1 MAKCTLCSKSFN
13 TKRGLNMHT
22 RMVHTNFEQ
31 NENTPAPAIPLTN
44 KDKWTMI
51 HPNTED
57 APAPAIPPSKEDKSL
72 PQPDIEK
79 QSPIKDPPSPI
90 NINLSE
96 ELESIKQFMTTLV
109 NSFATSMTSELS
121 LIKSKIEENESAVNS
136 LISDILEN
144 SKPSSNTHLFSENSP
159 IPTAVETPFVPVRK
173 GHKTSQLQNRDSIQ
187 LTNRF
192 EVLASEDKP
201 DTIQSVNTT
210 TIAPGHHS
218 YSETVKNQPV
228 KQQAHSTA
236 KASYHQLQSHQS
248 YHQPQ
253 LHQPQPKQLLPQQ
266 ADHQTQQNQQNSQQ
280 RQPQQNQQLNNQQT
294 QQQNYYQ
301 QQPQRSDSQHKLVLT
316 GDRNIHGVQPQEGS
330 YHQLQSHQSYYQPQ
344 LHQPQPKQLHPQQ
357 VTRQPQQN
365 QQNFQQRQPQQNHQL
380 NNQHTQQ
387 QNYDQRQPQH
397 SDSQHK
403 LLLVGDSNIHRVQP
417 RELAHKIHK
426 NVFVVRQA
434 ISGATAR
441 HVCHYSE
448 ILLEEN
454 PDSII
459 IHAGTNDV
467 HGRNSRNM
475 SAESIACELIR
486 TGVKARNAGVQNI
499 MISSILPIDDIKENE
514 KALEINSHLKDHC
527 KSYNFV
533 YMDNSNLTTGDL
545 YDAVH
550 LTREGREVLVNNFA
564 FYMNKY

>member
-1 MAKCTLCSKSFN
+1 MAKCTLCLKSFK
-13 TKRGLNMHT
+13 TKRGLSMHN

-31 NENTPAPAIPLTN
+31 NENTPAPVIPLTN
-44 KDKWTMI
+44 KDKWTMM
-51 HPNTED
+51 HPNTQD
-57 APAPAIPPSKEDKSL
+57 TPAPAIPPSKEDKSL
-72 PQPDIEK
+72 PQPDIVK

-90 NINLSE
+90 NINFSE

-121 LIKSKIEENESAVNS
+121 LIKSKIEENESTVNS

-253 LHQPQPKQLLPQQ
+253 LHQLQPKQLHPQQ
-266 ADHQTQQNQQNSQQ
+266 ADYQTQQKQQIFQQ
-280 RQPQQNQQLNNQQT
+280 RQPQQNQQQNNQQI
-294 QQQNYYQ
+294 QQNYHQ
-301 QQPQRSDSQHKLVLT
+301 QQPQRSDPQHKLVLT
-316 GDRNIHGVQPQEGS
+316 GDRNIQGVQPQEVS
-330 YHQLQSHQSYYQPQ
+330 YHQLQSHQSY
-344 LHQPQPKQLHPQQ
+344 HQPLHETQPKQLHPQQ
-357 VTRQPQQN
+357 VNRQPQQN
-365 QQNFQQRQPQQNHQL
+365 QQNFQQRQPQQNQQL
-380 NNQHTQQ
+380 NNQQIQQ
-387 QNYDQRQPQH
+387 QNHHQPQPQR
-397 SDSQHK
+397 SNSQHK
-403 LLLVGDSNIHRVQP
+403 LLLVGDSNIHGVQP
-417 RELAHKIHK
+417 RELARKIRK

-434 ISGATAR
+434 ISGATAS
-441 HVCHYSE
+441 HICHYSE
-448 ILLEEN
+448 ILLKDK

-467 HGRNSRNM
+467 HGRNSENL
-475 SAESIACELIR
+475 SAESVACELIR

-499 MISSILPIDDIKENE
+499 MISALLPINDIKANE
-514 KALEINSHLKDHC
+514 KALEINSHLRDHC
-527 KSYNFV
+527 KAYNFV
-533 YMDNSNLTTGDL
+533 YVDNSNMTTGDL

-550 LTREGREVLVNNFA
+550 LTREGRVVLVDNFA